1 MYEIVLRKNF
11 VLELLCFVIE
21 FFKYNLFF
29 VLFFN
34 WFGVF
39 LKLLIKII
47 MLFDMFIFWI
57 F

>member
-39 LKLLIKII
+39 LKLLIKVI
-47 MLFDMFIFWI
+47 MLFDMFMFRIF
-57 F
+57 

>member
-29 VLFFN
+29 VIFFN

-39 LKLLIKII
+39 LKLLIKVI
-47 MLFDMFIFWI
+47 MLFYMFMFRIF
-57 F
+57 

>member
-39 LKLLIKII
+39 LKLLIKVI
-47 MLFDMFIFWI
+47 MLFYMFMFRIF
-57 F
+57 